1 MTWAGSAFDSACA
14 RSSNSGDGL
23 LSHAQRIDSA
33 NAIERQCPRCVR
45 TRAEGSLAITRMTVN
60 DRQRRLESA
69 EPRPRLAIPGFMAA
83 WPRGVQPI
91 GARASRRGVE
101 LLYRAP
107 AEHGFAWFRVVASLA
122 PKRPTGVEARAIP
135 GAAPEVVERLARA
148 VDHHLS
154 RSPGARG
161 WLTRARAAVESLS
174 QLHVFGGVERDGVD
188 ELLACV
194 ATIADAGADEV
205 QPELL
210 ERIAGAIT
218 QAQQQL
224 GPGIVAEL
232 EIVLWL
238 ASGAVERAL
247 AAWARHG
254 EVIEARR
261 DDSDI
266 HASLM
271 CTAILRGYLGDIAG
285 AQARAIDLAGRTR
298 DAIDARHA
306 GELLEWLGRPK
317 LAVEQLQIAVSDSGG
332 EQGAF
337 DAHRRLAVV
346 ANAARQCES
355 QRRAAAAMCAHAR
368 GPEQRLDAAAMQRE
382 AGEFQAA
389 EHTLEQ
395 LLRDHPDDVE
405 AMRSLATSYL
415 WRVEHRRAADL
426 ARVRIARAPDDAVAR
441 RILGVAE
448 FLAGNVEAGLAHLT
462 AALALDEHDNEAHL
476 WRTRLLD
483 RLGRYGEART
493 EIVKV
498 TLGDHV
504 AWQLLR
510 ALIEEHAT
518 PGYRIELDTWF
529 IVDQN
534 IRQLLGEQTP
544 IDTKASHEVAV
555 AAIEQA
561 LERLGGNHSVR
572 LTTPTSD
579 GSLRWLD
586 QVESPRHRSELLQFQ
601 ASYRP
606 LDEIITEFESL
617 TAAHPQVP
625 FFTTYPAELL
635 LWRGEFEHALARF
648 EQVWY
653 ATRTRWGYV
662 GAGAAAMLLGRDE
675 RALQLWDEGKAYYT
689 YIDAEATYCYRGELW
704 LRRGDLQAARVDLE
718 LAVRARPARLGAW
731 ISLALLHHAE
741 GREGPMRE
749 AAATVEQLCPA
760 FVWLIRRELGCEQGL
775 RGLDV
780 DALARVLE
788 RLRERMRGNRSSVM
802 FTMID
807 AGGLL
812 RVIPVAPAQVWR
824 DHARRSLALFEDELL
839 RELAVRRG
847 L

>member
-1 MTWAGSAFDSACA
+1 M
-14 RSSNSGDGL
+14 
-23 LSHAQRIDSA
+23 
-33 NAIERQCPRCVR
+33 
-45 TRAEGSLAITRMTVN
+45 AITRMTVN

-122 PKRPTGVEARAIP
+122 PGRPAGVEVRAIP

-148 VDHHLS
+148 VEHHLS
-154 RSPGARG
+154 RSPAARG
-161 WLTRARAAVESLS
+161 WLTRVRIAVESLS
-174 QLHVFGGVERDGVD
+174 RLHVFGGVEHDAVD

-194 ATIADAGADEV
+194 AAIADPGADDAP
-205 QPELL
+205 PELL
-210 ERIAGAIT
+210 ERIAQAIV
-218 QAQQQL
+218 QAERQL
-224 GPGIVAEL
+224 GPGVVAEL

-247 AAWARHG
+247 AAWTRHG
-254 EVIEARR
+254 EAIEAR
-261 DDSDI
+261 SDAADR

-285 AQARAIDLAGRTR
+285 AQMRALDLAGRTR

-317 LAVEQLQIAVSDSGG
+317 LAVEQLQIAVSDADG

-337 DAHRRLAVV
+337 DAYRRLAVV
-346 ANAARQCES
+346 AIAARQREP
-355 QRRAAAAMCAHAR
+355 QLRAAAAMCAHAR
-368 GPEQRLDAAAMQRE
+368 GPAQRLDAAAMQRE
-382 AGEFQAA
+382 AGEFVAA

-395 LLRDHPDDVE
+395 LLREHPDDVE
-405 AMRSLATSYL
+405 AQHSLATSYL
-415 WRVEHRRAADL
+415 WRVEHRSAADL
-426 ARVRIARAPDDAVAR
+426 ARARITRAPEDAVAL

-448 FLAGNVEAGLAHLT
+448 LLAGSVEAGLSHLT
-462 AALALDEHDNEAHL
+462 AALALDERDDEAHL
-476 WRTRLLD
+476 WRARLLD

-493 EIVKV
+493 EIAKV

-510 ALIEEHAT
+510 ALIEEHAS

-544 IDTKASHEVAV
+544 ADTKASHEVAV

-561 LERLGGNHSVR
+561 LVRLGGNYSVR

-606 LDEIITEFESL
+606 LDEVIAEFETL
-617 TAAHPQVP
+617 AAAHPEVP

-635 LWRGEFEHALARF
+635 LWRGEYEHALARF

-675 RALQLWDEGKAYYT
+675 RALQLWDEGKGYYT

-704 LRRGDLQAARVDLE
+704 LRRGELEAARADLE

-741 GREGPMRE
+741 GREAPMRE
-749 AAATVEQLCPA
+749 AAAKVEQLCPA
-760 FVWLIRRELGCEQGL
+760 FVWLIRQELGPEQSVQRL
-775 RGLDV
+775 EV

-802 FTMID
+802 YTMID
-807 AGGLL
+807 GAGLL

-839 RELAVRRG
+839 GELVVRVVG
-847 L
+847 G